1 MARDELLSHCRLGDE
16 SKKDEAFRYFAR
28 HILGEAA
35 TLGTDAQG
43 RLFSFKAS
51 KSKRCRLRE
60 WALANVLGLMATSV
74 VLCVA
79 AAIWRKQERKVRG
92 AYHVL
97 EEYQRFSQH
106 AHVPIDVVRQRVQ
119 PRTDELWQRVD
130 ALIDADA
137 KIKRSLRMMDGMHK
151 KCVQ

>member
-79 AAIWRKQERKVRG
+79 AAIWRKQKRKRWQRAEVERMVRG
-92 AYHVL
+92 VYHVL

-106 AHVPIDVVRQRVQ
+106 AHVPIDVV
-119 PRTDELWQRVD
+119 WQRVD

-137 KIKRSLRMMDGMHK
+137 KIKRSLRM
-151 KCVQ
+151 